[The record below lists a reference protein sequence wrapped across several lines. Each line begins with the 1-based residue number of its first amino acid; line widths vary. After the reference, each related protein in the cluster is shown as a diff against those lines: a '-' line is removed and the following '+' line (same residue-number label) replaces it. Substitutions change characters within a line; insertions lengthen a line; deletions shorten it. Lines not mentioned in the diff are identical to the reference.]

1 MTAMIMNSP
10 AMLYA
15 PMPRR
20 DFWQHSLAA
29 TLALALHAGVLVLL
43 INAWSPSAPEVKPA
57 RVLTTQ
63 LVMIAPPVPVPVPEP
78 APAAIAEPVVAA
90 PVEPV
95 KPLAE
100 PTPQPPKIDQAALAR
115 KRVQERKREQQVE
128 QQRQQTEERKRA
140 AAEQQRLAQQQAAQQ
155 QANQARQQAQQAEQ
169 ARQQARQQAL
179 ADSRQY
185 LPLSKEAPAY
195 PERALDKNIEGDCSV
210 EYTVNPQGRVEH
222 PKVLDGC
229 HPLFIR
235 PSLAAAQT
243 FRYQP
248 RIVEG
253 VAVSVPAVRNTFH
266 YRIK

>member
-10 AMLYA
+10 ATLCA

-29 TLALALHAGVLVLL
+29 TLALGLHAGVLALL
-43 INAWSPSAPEVKPA
+43 INTWSPSAPEVKPP

-63 LVMIAPPVPVPVPEP
+63 LVMVAPPVQPSAPEP
-78 APAAIAEPVVAA
+78 TPAAIAEPVVAA
-90 PVEPV
+90 PVEPL

-100 PTPQPPKIDQAALAR
+100 PKPQAPKVEQAALAR
-115 KRVQERKREQQVE
+115 KRVEARKREQQAE
-128 QQRQQTEERKRA
+128 QQRQQTEARKRA
-140 AAEQQRLAQQQAAQQ
+140 DAAAQQRLAQQQAAQQ
-155 QANQARQQAQQAEQ
+155 QANQARQQAQQAE
-169 ARQQARQQAL
+169 RGRQQAL

>member
-1 MTAMIMNSP
+1 MTAMIMHNP
-10 AMLYA
+10 ATLAA
-15 PMPRR
+15 PKPRH

-29 TLALALHAGVLVLL
+29 TLALALHAGVLALL
-43 INAWSPSAPEVKPA
+43 INTWSPSAPEVKPP

-63 LVMIAPPVPVPVPEP
+63 LVMVAPPVQPPAPEP
-78 APAAIAEPVVAA
+78 TPAAIAEPVVAA

-100 PTPQPPKIDQAALAR
+100 PQPQAPKVEQAALAR
-115 KRVQERKREQQVE
+115 KRVEERKREQQAE

-140 AAEQQRLAQQQAAQQ
+140 DAATQQRLAQQQAAQQ
-155 QANQARQQAQQAEQ
+155 QANQAQQQAQQAE
-169 ARQQARQQAL
+169 RARQQAL

-185 LPLSKEAPAY
+185 LPLSKEAPEY

>member
-10 AMLYA
+10 ATLCA
-15 PMPRR
+15 PVPRR

-29 TLALALHAGVLVLL
+29 TLALALHAGVLALL
-43 INAWSPSAPEVKPA
+43 INTWSPSAHEVKPA

-63 LVMIAPPVPVPVPEP
+63 LVMVAPASQPPAPAPEP
-78 APAAIAEPVVAA
+78 TPAAIAEPVVAP
-90 PVEPV
+90 PVEAV

-100 PTPQPPKIDQAALAR
+100 PKPQAPKVEQAALAR
-115 KRVQERKREQQVE
+115 KRVEARKREQQAE
-128 QQRQQTEERKRA
+128 QQRQQTEARKRA
-140 AAEQQRLAQQQAAQQ
+140 DAAAQQRLAQQQAAQQ
-155 QANQARQQAQQAEQ
+155 QANQARQQAQQAE
-169 ARQQARQQAL
+169 RGRQQAL

>member
-1 MTAMIMNSP
+1 MTAMIMHNP
-10 AMLYA
+10 PTLAA
-15 PMPRR
+15 PKPHH

-29 TLALALHAGVLVLL
+29 TLALALHAGVLALL
-43 INAWSPSAPEVKPA
+43 INTWSPSAPEVKPP

-63 LVMIAPPVPVPVPEP
+63 LVMVAPPVQPPAPAPEP
-78 APAAIAEPVVAA
+78 TPAAIAEPVVAA

-100 PTPQPPKIDQAALAR
+100 PQPQAPKVEQAALAR
-115 KRVQERKREQQVE
+115 KRVEERKREQQAE

-140 AAEQQRLAQQQAAQQ
+140 DAATQQRLAQQQAAQQ
-155 QANQARQQAQQAEQ
+155 QANQAQQQAQQAE
-169 ARQQARQQAL
+169 RARQQAL

-185 LPLSKEAPAY
+185 LPLSKDAPEY